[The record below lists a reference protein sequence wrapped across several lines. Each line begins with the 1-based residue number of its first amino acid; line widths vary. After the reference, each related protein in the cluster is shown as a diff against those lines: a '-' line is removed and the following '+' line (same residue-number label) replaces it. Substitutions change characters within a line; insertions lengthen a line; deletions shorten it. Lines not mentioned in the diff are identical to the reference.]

1 MQHNP
6 YKPGLQQK
14 LLMKPSPLRTI
25 LTAGL
30 VAGILDIT
38 AACIQFYINTG
49 KGSAPVLKFVA
60 SGIFGKKAFAGGN
73 EMLAWGLL
81 FHFLIA
87 VGFAAIYVLLFRQY
101 SFITKNS
108 IVSGILYGIVAWSV
122 MNLLVVPFS
131 HVPAQPFVLKKAI
144 ISLLIIIFMIGLPI
158 ALITQK
164 MEKGKQ

>member
-1 MQHNP
+1 
-6 YKPGLQQK
+6 
-14 LLMKPSPLRTI
+14 MKSSPLRTI

-30 VAGILDIT
+30 IAGFLDIT
-38 AACIQFYINTG
+38 AACIQFYSNTG
-49 KGSAPVLKFVA
+49 KGPAPVLKFVA
-60 SGIFGKKAFAGGN
+60 SGVFGKKAFAGGN

-87 VGFAAIYVLLFRQY
+87 VGFATLYVLLFRKY
-101 SFITKNS
+101 SFIRKNS

-131 HVPAQPFVLKKAI
+131 HVPAQTFVLKKAI

-164 MEKGKQ
+164 MERVKQ

>member
-1 MQHNP
+1 
-6 YKPGLQQK
+6 
-14 LLMKPSPLRTI
+14 MKPSPLRTI

-30 VAGILDIT
+30 VAGVLDIT

-49 KGSAPVLKFVA
+49 KGPTPVLKFIA

-73 EMLAWGLL
+73 EMLAWGLF

-87 VGFAAIYVLLFRQY
+87 VGFAALYVLLFRHY
-101 SFITKNS
+101 SFIRKNS

-122 MNLLVVPFS
+122 MNLLVVPLS
-131 HVPAQPFVLKKAI
+131 HVPAQAFVLKKAI

-164 MEKGKQ
+164 MERVKQ

>member
-1 MQHNP
+1 
-6 YKPGLQQK
+6 
-14 LLMKPSPLRTI
+14 MKSSPLRTI

-30 VAGILDIT
+30 VAGLLDIT
-38 AACIQFYINTG
+38 AACIQFYLNTG
-49 KGSAPVLKFVA
+49 KGPAPVLKFVA

-87 VGFAAIYVLLFRQY
+87 IGFAAIYVLLFRQY
-101 SFITKNS
+101 RFIRKNS
-108 IVSGILYGIVAWSV
+108 IVSGILYGIIAWLV

-144 ISLLIIIFMIGLPI
+144 ISLLIIIFMIGIPI
-158 ALITQK
+158 ALITHK
-164 MEKGKQ
+164 MERVKR